1 MELEVKGG
9 QDPDEQPAPAP
20 ESPKWRFPPRT
31 PHRPGC
37 HPALGGWSVHG
48 PGPSRGEEV
57 DAEESRPALS
67 VQVSLGPSPTSQ
79 PAAVPSAHCAARV
92 PTEPSHP
99 TEPLTVV
106 APLRGLGS
114 A

>member
-1 MELEVKGG
+1 MSRLRLRPRAPSGASRHAHPTGPGG
-9 QDPDEQPAPAP
+9 HPAP
-20 ESPKWRFPPRT
+20 
-31 PHRPGC
+31 
-37 HPALGGWSVHG
+37 GGWSVHG
-48 PGPSRGEEV
+48 LGPSRGEEV

-79 PAAVPSAHCAARV
+79 PATVPSAHCVARV
-92 PTEPSHP
+92 LTEPSHP
-99 TEPLTVV
+99 TKPLTVV